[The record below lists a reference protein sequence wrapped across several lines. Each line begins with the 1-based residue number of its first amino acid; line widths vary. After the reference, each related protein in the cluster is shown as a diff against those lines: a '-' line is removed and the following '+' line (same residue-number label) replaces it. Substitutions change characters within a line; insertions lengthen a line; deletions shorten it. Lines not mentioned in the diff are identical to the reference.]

1 MSYLLRVSKNFNSID
16 LTSAELSYYA
26 KQILLPGFGIVGQR
40 KLKVARVLVIG
51 AGGLGCPI
59 LQSLAGA
66 GIGHI
71 SIVDGDDISISN
83 LSRQWLHRYEDKDKN
98 KAVSAAKRLFQ
109 INTFIKLEAHPM
121 MLDHANARELIKSHD
136 LIIDATDGLAVRYLI
151 DDVCADLNCPWIHAA
166 LYKDKAQLT
175 VFWDTYGASFRRLY
189 PEPSVIPSCSE
200 TGILGAYASL
210 IGNMQAI
217 EAIKIITGMTV
228 PKVGEL
234 VTLDLE
240 KNNINTFYIPNVN
253 PPRLYTDDYEYN
265 SDYSL
270 SIKALEK
277 SVISDDSF
285 TILDIRHRNKFDE
298 NCIDDAIYYPAERI
312 LEEGLDHINTA
323 NILLICEEGPVS
335 ALLANAM
342 NQSSKDV
349 FYLEGGMRAW
359 TKKLTLD
366 C

>member
-1 MSYLLRVSKNFNSID
+1 MSYLLRVSKNFNSTD

-26 KQILLPGFGIVGQR
+26 KQLLLPGIGIIGQR

-59 LQSLAGA
+59 LQSLTGA
-66 GIGHI
+66 GVGHI

-83 LSRQWLHRYEDKDKN
+83 LSRQWLHRYEDEGKN
-98 KAVSAAKRLFQ
+98 KAISAAKRLFE
-109 INTFIKLEAHPM
+109 INTFIKLEAHPV
-121 MLDHANARELIKSHD
+121 MLDHANARKLIKSHD
-136 LIIDATDGLAVRYLI
+136 LVIDATDGLDVRYLI

-175 VFWDTYGASFRRLY
+175 VFWDTYGASFRKLY
-189 PEPSVIPSCSE
+189 PEPSIVSSCLE

-217 EAIKIITGMTV
+217 EAIKIITGMSI
-228 PKVGEL
+228 PKIGEL
-234 VTLDLE
+234 ITFDLE
-240 KNNINTFYIPNVN
+240 KNNLHRFYN
-253 PPRLYTDDYEYN
+253 PEVKPPHLHSSDFENN
-265 SDYSL
+265 SDYSI
-270 SIKALEK
+270 SIKDLQK
-277 SVISDDSF
+277 SIVSKDIF
-285 TILDIRHRNKFDE
+285 TILDIRDKAKFDD
-298 NCIDDAIYYPAERI
+298 NCIDGAICYPAEKI
-312 LEEGLDHINTA
+312 LEEGLDHFITTK
-323 NILLICEEGPVS
+323 ILLICDEGTIS

-342 NQSSKDV
+342 NQHSKDV

-359 TKKLTLD
+359 THKQTLD

>member
-1 MSYLLRVSKNFNSID
+1 MSYLLRISKNFNSSD

-26 KQILLPGFGIVGQR
+26 KQILLPGIGIVGQR

-51 AGGLGCPI
+51 AGGLGCPV

-66 GIGHI
+66 GVGHL
-71 SIVDGDDISISN
+71 SIVDGDNISTSN

-98 KAVSAAKRLFQ
+98 KAISAASRLFE

-121 MLDHANARELIKSHD
+121 MLDHTNARKLIKSHD
-136 LIIDATDGLAVRYLI
+136 LVIDATDGLDVRYLI

-175 VFWDTYGASFRRLY
+175 VFWDTCGASFRKLY
-189 PEPSVIPSCSE
+189 PQPSIVPTCSE

-217 EAIKIITGMTV
+217 EAIKIITGMV
-228 PKVGEL
+228 APKVGEL
-234 VTLDLE
+234 ITFDLE
-240 KNNINTFYIPNVN
+240 KNNLHTFYSPDVK
-253 PPRLYTDDYEYN
+253 PPELYSNNYEYN
-265 SDYSL
+265 SDHSL
-270 SIKALEK
+270 SIKDLQK
-277 SVISDDSF
+277 SIISDDRF
-285 TILDIRHRNKFDE
+285 TILDIRDKDKFDE
-298 NCIDDAIYYPAERI
+298 NFIDDAICYPAEKI
-312 LEEGLDHINTA
+312 LEEGLDHFKTA
-323 NILLICEEGPVS
+323 KILLICDEGTIS

-342 NQSSKDV
+342 NQHSKDI

-359 TKKLTLD
+359 NNKLILD

>member
-1 MSYLLRVSKNFNSID
+1 MSYLLRVSKNFSSSD
-16 LTSAELSYYA
+16 LTPAELSYYA

-51 AGGLGCPI
+51 AGGLGCPV

-66 GIGHI
+66 GVGHI
-71 SIVDGDDISISN
+71 SIVDGDNVSISN
-83 LSRQWLHRYEDKDKN
+83 LSRQWLHRYEDRDEN
-98 KAVSAAKRLFQ
+98 KAISAAKSLFQ
-109 INTFIKLEAHPM
+109 INTFIKLEAHPV
-121 MLDHANARELIKSHD
+121 MLDHTNARELIKSHD
-136 LIIDATDGLAVRYLI
+136 LVIDATDGLDARYLI

-166 LYKDKAQLT
+166 LYKDKAQIT
-175 VFWDTYGASFRRLY
+175 VFWDIYGASFRKLY
-189 PEPSVIPSCSE
+189 PEPSIVPSCSE

-228 PKVGEL
+228 PIVGEL
-234 VTLDLE
+234 ITFDIG
-240 KNNINTFYIPNVN
+240 KSNTNKYYSPDVKQ
-253 PPRLYTDDYEYN
+253 PYLYNEAYECN

-270 SIKALEK
+270 SVKAVEK
-277 SVISDDSF
+277 SVISNDRF
-285 TILDIRHRNKFDE
+285 TILDIRDKSKFEE
-298 NCIDDAIYYPAERI
+298 NCFDDAIYYPAERI

-323 NILLICEEGPVS
+323 KILLICDEGPIS

-359 TKKLTLD
+359 MNKQL
-366 C
+366 